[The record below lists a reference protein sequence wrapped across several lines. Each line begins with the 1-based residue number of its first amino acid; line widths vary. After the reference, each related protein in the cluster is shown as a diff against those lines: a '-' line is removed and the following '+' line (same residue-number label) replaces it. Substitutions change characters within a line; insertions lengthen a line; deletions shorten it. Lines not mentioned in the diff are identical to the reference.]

1 MDELLATV
9 GNILSG
15 LNGYAPEFVGSLVAI
30 KAAAFH
36 AGFISAWAVFGI
48 LAPLLIVFSVF
59 FARCEWEGEG
69 WLCGIIITSVLF
81 ATDIGIIITLYVRLA
96 MFKAAPLAY
105 VIQGLLSQ

>member
-15 LNGYAPEFVGSLVAI
+15 LDGYAPEFVGSLVAI

-48 LAPLLIVFSVF
+48 LAALLIVSIIG
-59 FARCEWEGEG
+59 FARTDGWEE
-69 WLCGIIITSVLF
+69 WLCGIIFSSVFL